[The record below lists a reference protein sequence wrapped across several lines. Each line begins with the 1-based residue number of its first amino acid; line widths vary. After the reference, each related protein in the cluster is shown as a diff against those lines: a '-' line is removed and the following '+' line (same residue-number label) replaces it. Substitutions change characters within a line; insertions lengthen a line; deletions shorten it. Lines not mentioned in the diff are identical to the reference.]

1 MALTV
6 ADFLKMK
13 TEHTKFSMLTTYDAT
28 FAHLVEMAG
37 VHMILVG
44 DSLGHTMQ
52 GRNTTVGVSLDDVIY
67 HSQCV
72 MRGCTRPFVVCDMPF
87 GSYQVNDDEGMR
99 SAIRIMRESG
109 VHAVKLE
116 GGARCVPLVSRLVS
130 AGIPV
135 VAHIGLTP
143 QSVHTLS
150 GYRVQGKN
158 DAQAEEIYQD
168 ALALEDA
175 GAFAIVLECVPRGLA
190 KRVTD
195 ALKKACT
202 IGIGAG
208 PDCDAQVLVLQDAL
222 GMGDG
227 KKAKFVRPFANV
239 GEIVVNALSEYV
251 TAVRDGA
258 YPSDA
263 ESYH

>member
-1 MALTV
+1 M
-6 ADFLKMK
+6 
-13 TEHTKFSMLTTYDAT
+13 
-28 FAHLVEMAG
+28 
-37 VHMILVG
+37 
-44 DSLGHTMQ
+44 
-52 GRNTTVGVSLDDVIY
+52 
-67 HSQCV
+67 
-72 MRGCTRPFVVCDMPF
+72 
-87 GSYQVNDDEGMR
+87 
-99 SAIRIMRESG
+99 
-109 VHAVKLE
+109 
-116 GGARCVPLVSRLVS
+116 
-130 AGIPV
+130 
-135 VAHIGLTP
+135 
-143 QSVHTLS
+143 
-150 GYRVQGKN
+150 
-158 DAQAEEIYQD
+158 
-168 ALALEDA
+168 
-175 GAFAIVLECVPRGLA
+175 
-190 KRVTD
+190 TD

>member
-13 TEHTKFSMLTTYDAT
+13 ADHVKFTMLTTYDAT
-28 FAHLVEMAG
+28 FAHLVETAG
-37 VHMILVG
+37 IEMILIG
-44 DSLGHTMQ
+44 DSLGNTMQ
-52 GRNTTVGVSLDDVIY
+52 GRGTTVGVSLDDVIY

-99 SAIRIMRESG
+99 SAIRIMAEGG

-116 GGARCVPLVSRLVS
+116 GGARCVPLVKRLVE

-135 VAHIGLTP
+135 VAHLGLTP
-143 QSVHTLS
+143 QSVNTLS

-158 DAQAEEIYQD
+158 DEQAEEIYRD
-168 ALALEDA
+168 ALALEEA

-190 KRVTD
+190 KRITES
-195 ALKKACT
+195 LKKACT

-222 GMGDG
+222 GMSAG
-227 KKAKFVRPFANV
+227 KKAKFVRTFANV
-239 GEIVVNALSEYV
+239 GEVVTNALAQYV
-251 TAVRDGA
+251 AEVKEGT

>member
-6 ADFLKMK
+6 ADFAKMK
-13 TEHTKFSMLTTYDAT
+13 AEHEKYTMITTYDAT
-28 FAHLVEMAG
+28 FAHLVEAAG
-37 VHMILVG
+37 VEMILIG
-44 DSLGHTMQ
+44 DSLGNVMQ
-52 GRNTTVGVSLDDVIY
+52 GRGTTIGVSLDDVIY
-67 HSQCV
+67 HSRCV

-99 SAIRIMRESG
+99 SAVRIMSEGG

-116 GGARCVPLVSRLVS
+116 GGARCVPLVRRLVA

-135 VAHIGLTP
+135 VGHIGLTP
-143 QSVHTLS
+143 QSVNTLS
-150 GYRVQGKN
+150 GYKVQGKG
-158 DAQAEEIYQD
+158 DAQAEELCND

-190 KRVTD
+190 KRVTKS
-195 ALKKACT
+195 LTKAST

-208 PDCDAQVLVLQDAL
+208 PDTDAQVLELQDAL
-222 GMGDG
+222 SMTSG
-227 KKAKFVRPFANV
+227 KKAKFVRSFANV
-239 GEIVVNALSEYV
+239 GEIVTNALSDYV
-251 TAVRDGA
+251 AQVKGGT
-258 YPSDA
+258 YPSDE